1 MTRYLR
7 EIVCSST
14 FFAQEQESRTKKND
28 AFGQEEG
35 DNDWV
40 TTLLNKGEYEFP
52 LRKLPYFFDPTAL
65 TRRGPKTTLGFFS
78 TSLISRMS
86 IVRLTHPSFP
96 FPSFFEFFE
105 ARRLCMPHRSYA
117 PGVGCPSKKSHSV
130 VHSGKGKRTNNI
142 RVKYVKR
149 PIREWKKLPQKLES
163 MGKRNSRYEKKG
175 NSSVRERGMTFF

>member
-96 FPSFFEFFE
+96 FPFSNFSKR
-105 ARRLCMPHRSYA
+105 ASLIAHMRRASAVRQKRATQWYIPE
-117 PGVGCPSKKSHSV
+117 
-130 VHSGKGKRTNNI
+130 KGKERIT
-142 RVKYVKR
+142 
-149 PIREWKKLPQKLES
+149 LE
-163 MGKRNSRYEKKG
+163 
-175 NSSVRERGMTFF
+175 